1 MRKFIKLMFRFYYK
15 IMFGVKVH
23 GLEKLPDRD
32 AYLICSNH
40 LDARDPFVIGSALDP
55 EISILAKKEL
65 FKNKIVAWFISLN
78 GAIPVDREANDISA
92 IKGAL
97 KILKGGN
104 VMMLFPEGTR
114 NKTKV
119 PLEAKPGVAMIA
131 VKAKVPIV
139 PISFIAEYK
148 HFKKMHVVIHDPIY
162 LDEYFDQRMTTEK
175 YQEISQNILDKIYEG
190 VNDENYNS

>member
-1 MRKFIKLMFRFYYK
+1 MRKFIKLMFRFYYR
-15 IMFGVKVH
+15 IAFGVVVH
-23 GLEKLPDRD
+23 NKEKLPKEG

-65 FKNKIVAWFISLN
+65 FKNKIVAWFIGLN

-92 IKGAL
+92 IKAAL

-114 NKTKV
+114 NKTNV

-139 PISFIAEYK
+139 PISFISDYK
-148 HFKKMHVVIHDPIY
+148 HFKKMHVVINNPIY
-162 LDEYFDQRMTTEK
+162 LDEHFGQRMTTED
-175 YQEISQNILDKIYEG
+175 YQEISQEILDSIYEG
-190 VNDENYNS
+190 INNDY

>member
-1 MRKFIKLMFRFYYK
+1 MRKFIKLLFRFYYK
-15 IMFGVKVH
+15 IAFGVVVK
-23 GLEKLPDRD
+23 GAEKLPEEG

-65 FKNKIVAWFISLN
+65 FKNKIVAWFIKLN
-78 GAIPVDREANDISA
+78 GAIPVDRDGNDVSA
-92 IKGAL
+92 IKQAL

-114 NKTKV
+114 NKTNK

-139 PISFIAEYK
+139 PISFIADYK
-148 HFKKMHVVIHDPIY
+148 HFKKMHVIINDPIY
-162 LDEYFDQRMTTEK
+162 LDDYYEQRMNTEK
-175 YQEISQNILDKIYEG
+175 YQAISQQILDSIYDG
-190 VNDENYNS
+190 VNNGN

>member
-1 MRKFIKLMFRFYYK
+1 MRKFIKLMFRFYYR
-15 IMFGVKVH
+15 IFFGVKVH
-23 GLEKLPDRD
+23 GVEKLPKEG

-65 FKNKIVAWFISLN
+65 FKNKIVAWFIKLN

-92 IKGAL
+92 IKTAL

-148 HFKKMHVVIHDPIY
+148 HFKTMHVIINDPIY
-162 LDEYFDQRMTTEK
+162 LDEHFGERMTTEK
-175 YQEISQNILDKIYEG
+175 YQEISQNIIDKIYEG
-190 VNDENYNS
+190 VNNGS

>member
-15 IMFGVKVH
+15 VFFGVKIH
-23 GLEKLPDRD
+23 GLENLPNEKS
-32 AYLICSNH
+32 YLICSNH
-40 LDARDPFVIGSALDP
+40 LDARDPFVIGSALNP
-55 EISILAKKEL
+55 QISILAKKEL
-65 FKNKIVAWFISLN
+65 FKNKVVAWFIALN

-92 IKGAL
+92 IKAAL

-114 NKTKV
+114 NKTNV

-139 PISFIAEYK
+139 PISFISDYK
-148 HFKKMHVVIHDPIY
+148 HFKTMHIIINDPIY

-175 YQEISQNILDKIYEG
+175 YQMISQEILDKIYEG
-190 VNDENYNS
+190 VNNGY

>member
-1 MRKFIKLMFRFYYK
+1 MRKFIKLMFRLYYRLA
-15 IMFGVKVH
+15 FGVVVH
-23 GLEKLPDRD
+23 HKDKLPKEG

-65 FKNKIVAWFISLN
+65 FKHKIVAWFIKLN

-92 IKGAL
+92 IKAAL

-114 NKTKV
+114 NKTKT

-139 PISFIAEYK
+139 PISFISDYK
-148 HFKKMHVVIHDPIY
+148 HFKKMHVVINDPIY
-162 LDEYFDQRMTTEK
+162 LDEYFTQRMTTEDYQK
-175 YQEISQNILDKIYEG
+175 ISQEILDSIYKG
-190 VNDENYNS
+190 VNDDY

>member
-15 IMFGVKVH
+15 VFFGVKIH
-23 GLEKLPDRD
+23 GLENLPNEKS
-32 AYLICSNH
+32 YLICSNH
-40 LDARDPFVIGSALDP
+40 LDARDPFVIGSALNP
-55 EISILAKKEL
+55 QISILAKKEL
-65 FKNKIVAWFISLN
+65 FKNKVVAWFIALN

-92 IKGAL
+92 IKAAL

-114 NKTKV
+114 NRTNV

-139 PISFIAEYK
+139 PISFISDYK
-148 HFKKMHVVIHDPIY
+148 HFKAMHIIINEPIY

-175 YQEISQNILDKIYEG
+175 YQMISQEILDKIDEG
-190 VNDENYNS
+190 VNNGY

>member
-1 MRKFIKLMFRFYYK
+1 MRKFIKLMFRLYYK
-15 IMFGVKVH
+15 LFFGVKVH
-23 GLEKLPDRD
+23 GVEKLPQEG

-65 FKNKIVAWFISLN
+65 FKNKIVAWFIKLN
-78 GAIPVDREANDISA
+78 GAIPVDRGANDISA
-92 IKGAL
+92 IKTAL
-97 KILKGGN
+97 KILKGGS

-114 NKTKV
+114 NKTNV

-139 PISFIAEYK
+139 PISFIADYK
-148 HFKKMHVVIHDPIY
+148 HFKTMHVIINEPIY
-162 LDEYFDQRMTTEK
+162 LDEHFNERMTTEK
-175 YQEISQNILDKIYEG
+175 YQEISQNIINKIYEG
-190 VNDENYNS
+190 VNNGC